1 MKDGKPNSKESEAA
15 VLGSILLDPQEVI
28 PKLYLEDNDFYFV
41 QHKILYNYLK
51 IMYVKN
57 MTMDMITIRNYL
69 QDNNVLDSI
78 GGEEYLLDIQDSV
91 VVPSH
96 VKHYQSKVKEC
107 SDLRVEIDILEK
119 GLTKA
124 YKGESCSDQV
134 TSSLIRTTI
143 DDNDNQSIY
152 NLGKEW
158 IDKVE
163 SGSTGHLNWWCNE
176 WDNHLSKLSSE
187 VCIIHAPRSTGK
199 TAWLL
204 QYICYLHQQGLKC
217 SFASIEMIKQEL
229 LPRLIAHLGQVNT
242 YTMRTR
248 GFITENEK
256 IKSQQANVQLKDLNL
271 RVKDGSMNIM
281 QLRAWALS
289 EKKQGTDAIFID
301 NLLCINDGG
310 RNFVN
315 RTAMYDYFI
324 QQIID
329 LRNDIKIPIFLLAHP
344 SAEGLVA
351 YSRNIE
357 NLCDIIVYLHTVP
370 NEGIDVDGSTI
381 QQRYDMCGDHV
392 IAKFQKNR
400 QGLSPVASLEFDKN
414 TQTFKHLAWE
424 K

>member
-1 MKDGKPNSKESEAA
+1 MENGKPHSKESEAA
-15 VLGSILLDPQEVI
+15 VLGSMLLDPQGVM
-28 PKLYLEDNDFYFV
+28 PKLSLEDNDFYFV
-41 QHKILYNYLK
+41 QHRLLYNYLQ

-91 VVPSH
+91 IVPSH

-124 YKGESCSDQV
+124 YEGESCTDQV
-134 TSSLIRTTI
+134 MSSLIRRTT
-143 DDNDNQSIY
+143 DDSDSQSIY
-152 NLGKEW
+152 DLGKEW
-158 IDKVE
+158 IEKVE
-163 SGSTGHLNWWCNE
+163 SGNTGHLNWWCSE
-176 WDNHLSKLSSE
+176 WDIHLSKLSSE

-289 EKKQGTDAIFID
+289 EKKQGADAIFID

-310 RNFVN
+310 RNYVN

-344 SAEGLVA
+344 NADQGIS
-351 YSRNIE
+351 YSKNIE

-370 NEGIDVDGSTI
+370 NEGIDVNGCTI
-381 QQRYDMCGDHV
+381 EQRYDICGDHV
-392 IAKFQKNR
+392 VAKFQKNR

-424 K
+424 

>member
-1 MKDGKPNSKESEAA
+1 MENGKPHSKESEAA
-15 VLGSILLDPQEVI
+15 VLGSMLLDPQGVM
-28 PKLYLEDNDFYFV
+28 PKLSLEDNDFYFV
-41 QHKILYNYLK
+41 QHRLLYNYLQ

-69 QDNNVLDSI
+69 QDSNVLDSI

-91 VVPSH
+91 IVPSH

-124 YKGESCSDQV
+124 YEGESCTDQV
-134 TSSLIRTTI
+134 MSSLIRRTT
-143 DDNDNQSIY
+143 DDSDSQSIY
-152 NLGKEW
+152 DLGNEW
-158 IDKVE
+158 IEKVE
-163 SGSTGHLNWWCNE
+163 SGNTGHLNWWCSE
-176 WDNHLSKLSSE
+176 WDIHLSKLSSE

-289 EKKQGTDAIFID
+289 EKKQGADAIFID

-310 RNFVN
+310 RNYVN

-344 SAEGLVA
+344 NADQGIS
-351 YSRNIE
+351 YSKNIE

-370 NEGIDVDGSTI
+370 NEGIDVNGSTI
-381 QQRYDMCGDHV
+381 EQRYDICGDHV
-392 IAKFQKNR
+392 VAKFQKNR

-424 K
+424 

>member
-1 MKDGKPNSKESEAA
+1 MENGKPHCQESERG
-15 VLGSILLDPQEVI
+15 VLGSMLLDPQRVI
-28 PKLYLEDNDFYFV
+28 PKMQLSDSDFYV
-41 QHKILYNYLK
+41 VRHQLLYQVLK
-51 IMYVKN
+51 KMYVN
-57 MTMDMITIRNYL
+57 NEVIDSLTIRNYL
-69 QDNNVLDSI
+69 NDKKLLDDI
-78 GGEEYLLDIQDSV
+78 TGEYLLELQDTAIISCHAQAYE
-91 VVPSH
+91 SR
-96 VKHYQSKVKEC
+96 VKELSELRFQ
-107 SDLRVEIDILEK
+107 SDVMETGIRMINDGK
-119 GLTKA
+119 
-124 YKGESCSDQV
+124 SCTDFIM
-134 TSSLIRTTI
+134 SSLIRKTT
-143 DDNDNQSIY
+143 DNKQQSIY
-152 NLGKEW
+152 ELGEEW
-158 IDKVE
+158 IDKVA
-163 SGSTGHLNWWCNE
+163 SGNTGHLNWWCAE
-176 WDNHLSKLSSE
+176 WDSYLTKLSSE

-289 EKKQGTDAIFID
+289 EKKQGADAIFID

-310 RNFVN
+310 RNYVN

-344 SAEGLVA
+344 NADQGIS
-351 YSRNIE
+351 YSKNIE

-370 NEGIDVDGSTI
+370 NEGIDVNGCTI
-381 QQRYDMCGDHV
+381 EQRYDICGDHV
-392 IAKFQKNR
+392 VAKFQKNR

-424 K
+424 

>member
-1 MKDGKPNSKESEAA
+1 MENGKPHSKESEAA
-15 VLGSILLDPQEVI
+15 VLGSMLLDPQGVM
-28 PKLYLEDNDFYFV
+28 PKLSLEDNDFYFV
-41 QHKILYNYLK
+41 QHRLLYNYLQ

-69 QDNNVLDSI
+69 QDSNVLDSI

-91 VVPSH
+91 IVPSH

-124 YKGESCSDQV
+124 YEGESCTDQV
-134 TSSLIRTTI
+134 MSSLIRRTT
-143 DDNDNQSIY
+143 DDSDSQSIY
-152 NLGKEW
+152 DLGNEW
-158 IDKVE
+158 IEKVE
-163 SGSTGHLNWWCNE
+163 SGNTGHLNWWCSE
-176 WDNHLSKLSSE
+176 WDIHLSKLSSE

-204 QYICYLHQQGLKC
+204 QYICYLHQQGLNC

-289 EKKQGTDAIFID
+289 EKKQGADAIFID

-310 RNFVN
+310 RNYVN

-344 SAEGLVA
+344 NADQGIS
-351 YSRNIE
+351 YSKNIE

-370 NEGIDVDGSTI
+370 NEGIDVNGSTI
-381 QQRYDMCGDHV
+381 EQRYDICGDHV
-392 IAKFQKNR
+392 VAKFQKNR

-424 K
+424 